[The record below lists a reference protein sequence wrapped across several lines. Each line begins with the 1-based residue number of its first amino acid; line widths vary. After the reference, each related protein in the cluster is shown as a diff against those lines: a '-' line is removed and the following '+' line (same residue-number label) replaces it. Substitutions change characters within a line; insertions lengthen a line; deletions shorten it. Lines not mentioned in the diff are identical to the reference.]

1 MDKKCDL
8 INECSYFQIYEGQ
21 RSMAIDVWKKLFC
34 LDINKSEKCER
45 KKIRKET
52 GGLPPDNMSP
62 TGELLELP
70 EDH

>member
-8 INECSYFQIYEGQ
+8 INECAYFKLYEEQ

-34 LDINKSEKCER
+34 MNISKSEKCER

-52 GGLPPDNMSP
+52 GEPPPDNMSP
-62 TGELLELP
+62 TGELLGLP
-70 EDH
+70 ED

>member
-8 INECSYFQIYEGQ
+8 INECAYFQFYEEQ

-34 LDINKSEKCER
+34 MNISKSEKCER

-52 GGLPPDNMSP
+52 GEPPPDNMSP
-62 TGELLELP
+62 TGELLGLP
-70 EDH
+70 ED

>member
-8 INECSYFQIYEGQ
+8 INECAYFQLYEEQ

-52 GGLPPDNMSP
+52 GEPPPDNMSP